1 MKSNFEHSDTLPY
14 VYSVSKTMLNVDPI
28 IISDHPKYRILFKFE
43 FDKESNSHLRGH
55 FIFLRRN
62 NENDPWPTETTYSRK
77 NIPSPSRVD
86 FELKSGE
93 LAALFNQ
100 TSKVKDLLENTDSS
114 YYCAVDQLF
123 SKDDLLILLK
133 NNWALAQ
140 TNPELYELICNLLD
154 GSIPDPSNI
163 LRLSSDEATAFRSLI
178 SKFGKMSEISDA
190 LSDISPQSLN
200 LIHNASNIIGL
211 SNIKNKIEQRLTEEH
226 DELDWHKFISEH
238 HLILSQLFT
247 LPVVLFDDEA
257 KVGGNDFHKIG
268 GVCDYLFENKITGN
282 ISLIEIKSHTT
293 DLVEST
299 EYRKGIP
306 TYATTTDL
314 SGAVIQVNQ
323 YRTKLLNTYYEKRV
337 ESDRVFKALNPQCIV
352 LAGTLNGLNEKQIE
366 SFELYRNSLS
376 GTTIITY
383 DELVARIKLIIDF
396 ITSSSNSTDTG
407 VSNENT

>member
-1 MKSNFEHSDTLPY
+1 MKTNYEHSDTLPL
-14 VYSVSKTMLNVDPI
+14 VYPVSKNMLNTDPI
-28 IISDHPKYRILFKFE
+28 IISDHPKYRILFKYE
-43 FDKESNSHLRGH
+43 FDKESNSYLRGH

-62 NENDPWPTETTYSRK
+62 SENDSWPTEITYSRK
-77 NIPSPSRVD
+77 DIPNRSRVD
-86 FELKSGE
+86 FELKSEE

-100 TSKVKDLLENTDSS
+100 TRKVKNLLENSDSS
-114 YYCAVDQLF
+114 YYYAVDQFF
-123 SKDDLLILLK
+123 SKDDLLILLD
-133 NNWALAQ
+133 NNWALKQ
-140 TNPELYELICNLLD
+140 NEPELYKLLCKLLD
-154 GSIPDPSNI
+154 GSIHDFSNI
-163 LRLSSDEATAFRSLI
+163 LYLSSDETMAFRSLI
-178 SKFGKMSEISDA
+178 SKFGKISEVSDA
-190 LSDISPQSLN
+190 ISHIPLQSLN
-200 LIHNASNIIGL
+200 LIQNASNIVNL
-211 SNIKNKIEQRLTEEH
+211 NNLKDKIEQRLVEEH

-238 HLILSQLFT
+238 HLILSPLFI

-293 DLVEST
+293 DLVESA

-337 ESDRVFKALNPQCIV
+337 ESGRVFKALNPQCIV
-352 LAGTLNGLNEKQIE
+352 IVGTLNGLNKWQIE

-383 DELVARIKLIIDF
+383 DELAARIQLIIDF
-396 ITSSSNSTDTG
+396 ITSSSDSA
-407 VSNENT
+407 NTNVANDNT